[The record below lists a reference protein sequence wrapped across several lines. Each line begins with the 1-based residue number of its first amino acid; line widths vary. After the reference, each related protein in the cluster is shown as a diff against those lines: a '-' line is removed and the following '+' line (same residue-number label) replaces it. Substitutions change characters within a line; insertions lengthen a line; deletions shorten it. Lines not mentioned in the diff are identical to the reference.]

1 MKILTSIAIVLG
13 QAAWA
18 MAAEAGEAAAK
29 GGDRGLFSGEWGE
42 AVWTVAAFLLLLA
55 VLGRFA
61 WKPLLAQLK
70 AREEHIQHQIDAANT
85 ARQQAER
92 LLEQYKVQGLEIV
105 QKAYD
110 EAQRRQAEMVER
122 TQQELAVLKREA
134 EGDIEHARQ
143 AALESLWQQAGD
155 LVGLVT
161 GEVLGRSVQAD
172 DQQRLVREAVDKVRQ
187 HSGGGKAR

>member
-1 MKILTSIAIVLG
+1 MKMLTSIAIVLG
-13 QAAWA
+13 QAACA
-18 MAAEAGEAAAK
+18 MASEAEGAA
-29 GGDRGLFSGEWGE
+29 DRGLFSGSFGE
-42 AVWTVAAFLLLLA
+42 AVWTVAAFIALLV

-122 TQQELAVLKREA
+122 TQQELAVFKRDA

-143 AALESLWQQAGD
+143 AALESLWQQAGE
-155 LVGLVT
+155 LVGQVT

>member
-1 MKILTSIAIVLG
+1 
-13 QAAWA
+13 
-18 MAAEAGEAAAK
+18 
-29 GGDRGLFSGEWGE
+29 LFSGEWGE

-92 LLEQYKVQGLEIV
+92 LLDQYKAQGLDIV

-110 EAQRRQAEMVER
+110 EAQRRQAEMLER
-122 TQQELAVLKREA
+122 AQKELALLKRDA

-155 LVGLVT
+155 MVRMVT
-161 GEVLGRSVQAD
+161 QEVLGRAVQAE
-172 DQQRLVREAVDKVRQ
+172 DQQRLLREAIDKVRQ
-187 HSGGGKAR
+187 PSDGGKAR

>member
-1 MKILTSIAIVLG
+1 MKILTSIAMVLG

-18 MAAEAGEAAAK
+18 MAAEGGQTAAE
-29 GGDRGLFSGEWGE
+29 GGDRGLFSGTFGE
-42 AVWTVAAFLLLLA
+42 AVWTVAAFVALLL

-61 WKPLLAQLK
+61 WKPLLSQLK

-110 EAQRRQAEMVER
+110 EAQRREAEMLER
-122 TQQELAVLKREA
+122 AQQELGLLKREA

-143 AALESLWQQAGD
+143 AALESLWQQAGEI
-155 LVGLVT
+155 VGQVS
-161 GEVLGRSVQAD
+161 GEVLGRSVQGD

-187 HSGGGKAR
+187 HSSGGKAR

>member
-13 QAAWA
+13 QAACA
-18 MAAEAGEAAAK
+18 MASEAEGAAA
-29 GGDRGLFSGEWGE
+29 DRGLFSGSFGE

-110 EAQRRQAEMVER
+110 EAQRRQAEMLER
-122 TQQELAVLKREA
+122 TQQELTVLKREA

-172 DQQRLVREAVDKVRQ
+172 DQQRLVREAVDTVRQ